1 MSTAKEMF
9 RELGYEKYTLK
20 TSIGYLY
27 RPESKVEDA
36 EIIFYLKQIIFYL
49 DTNIVIL
56 DGLDDSEVSVKVLR
70 AIDKQIEELGWI
82 KSAEVNE

>member
-1 MSTAKEMF
+1 MTAEEMF
-9 RELGYEKYTLK
+9 RALEYGKYTLK
-20 TSIGYLY
+20 NLIVYLY

-49 DTNIVIL
+49 DTNTVFL
-56 DGLDDSEVSVKVLR
+56 DGLDDSEISTKLLR
-70 AIDKQIEELGWI
+70 AIDKQIEELGWN